1 MPISKCHS
9 LAPTLGGCSLLEME
23 KLSSDQHW
31 IASPVGSQV
40 TFVPWVDPPLQPNGT
55 LSFTMTSRTFSP
67 LSSPCLECNRYLL
80 RAYCVQGTV
89 QGAEE
94 QRGTQHNP
102 PLSSWSLQ
110 PLEPPRKPPPP
121 SPIFSFP
128 PLPPGGATQ
137 SLSDQ
142 VASPATWLLGT

>member
-1 MPISKCHS
+1 M
-9 LAPTLGGCSLLEME
+9 SLLSPHLGWLLSPEME
-23 KLSSDQHW
+23 KPCWDQHC
-31 IASPVGSQV
+31 IGSPVGSQV
-40 TFVPWVDPPLQPNGT
+40 IFVPWVDPPLQPNGT
-55 LSFTMTSRTFSP
+55 LSSAMTSSTFSP
-67 LSSPCLECNRYLL
+67 LFSPCLECNRYLL

-102 PLSSWSLQ
+102 PPLSWSLQ
-110 PLEPPRKPPPP
+110 PLEPPRGPPPP
-121 SPIFSFP
+121 SLIFSFP